1 MQFHIQNNNCNC
13 EQIEFLQL
21 CWNISLGGNS
31 YNSNVLGWLGTI
43 GSECVDDDNPKEVD
57 VYNVLMR
64 KDYAY
69 AKMNYLS

>member
-1 MQFHIQNNNCNC
+1 
-13 EQIEFLQL
+13 
-21 CWNISLGGNS
+21 
-31 YNSNVLGWLGTI
+31 LGWLGTI